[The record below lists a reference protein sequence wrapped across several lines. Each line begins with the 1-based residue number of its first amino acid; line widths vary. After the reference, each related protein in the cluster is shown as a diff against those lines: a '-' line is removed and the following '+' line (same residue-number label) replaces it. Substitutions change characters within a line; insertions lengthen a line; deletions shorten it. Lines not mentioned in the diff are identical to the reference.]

1 MRAWLWSRTFGSVL
15 LFSSMALS
23 LLGASA
29 AQAVSLD
36 FESLSHGE
44 VVKAGLDDVQI
55 DALNP
60 NRSFDLAVG
69 FDTTLSGTADLDLE
83 MGGGWSSGNI
93 TGEQLGTIL
102 ILQEND
108 TDCDTGICSN
118 PDDEGRRPAG
128 DLSFAFRTSLLD
140 FGLDLVDID
149 NALVEDG
156 SLEFFDGEVSVAVSF
171 AEFIDPKS
179 AFYDETVE
187 FGNNSANRISP
198 LSAKVLGLEKID
210 GVTVSLGGSGGVDNL
225 TGTIV
230 PEPSTAVLALLGLIG
245 LASAGRRF

>member
-1 MRAWLWSRTFGSVL
+1 MWSRTFGSVL
-15 LFSSMALS
+15 FFSLALS

-29 AQAVSLD
+29 AQALSLD

-44 VVKAGLDDVQI
+44 VVKAGLGDVQI

-60 NRSFDLAVG
+60 NRGFDLAVG
-69 FDTTLSGTADLDLE
+69 FDTSLSGTADLDLE

-93 TGEQLGTIL
+93 AGERLGTIL

-108 TDCDTGICSN
+108 LGCDVGICSN

-128 DLSFAFRTSLLD
+128 DLSFAFGTSVLD

-156 SLEFFDGEVSVAVSF
+156 SLEFFDGAASVTISF

-179 AFYDETVE
+179 AFYDDTIE

-198 LSAKVLGLEKID
+198 LSAKALGLEEID
-210 GVTVSLGGSGGVDNL
+210 GVTVHLGGSGGVDNL

-230 PEPSTAVLALLGLIG
+230 PEPSTAILSLLGLMG
-245 LASAGRRF
+245 LASVGRRF